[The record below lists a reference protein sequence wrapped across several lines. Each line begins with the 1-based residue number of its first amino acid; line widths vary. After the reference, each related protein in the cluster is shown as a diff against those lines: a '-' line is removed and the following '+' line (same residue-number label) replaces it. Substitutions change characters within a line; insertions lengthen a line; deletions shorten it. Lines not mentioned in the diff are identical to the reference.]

1 MSALAAHEVKNQSRA
16 AKWGWGILMGV
27 SALLML
33 AGLSWYFS
41 LPQMLLEN
49 IVEYGNLETG
59 DLTQGEPSA
68 FDIITLIARGYGA
81 GYVGLGLL
89 GLLVGLEGYRNGT
102 RWAWMA
108 MWVLV
113 FAYMAIAGIFLLS
126 GDYVPGL
133 GSFVLAVVA
142 LVGMLLA
149 RKGLAR

>member
-1 MSALAAHEVKNQSRA
+1 MSVLAAHDVKNQSRA
-16 AKWGWGILMGV
+16 AKWGWGMLIGV

-59 DLTQGEPSA
+59 DLTQGEPSS

-89 GLLVGLEGYRNGT
+89 GMLVGLEGYRNGT
-102 RWAWMA
+102 RWAWIA
-108 MWVLV
+108 MWVMV
-113 FAYMAIAGIFLLS
+113 SAYIAMAGIFLLS

-133 GSFVLAVVA
+133 GCFVLAVVA

-149 RKGLAR
+149 RNGLAR